1 MSSSFRL
8 NPKRLRKRNFVKRL
22 CCKEMSSEE
31 EEAFSNEESNDSDNK
46 SQEGGSL
53 GERPGSLNATNVK
66 YKVD

>member
-1 MSSSFRL
+1 
-8 NPKRLRKRNFVKRL
+8 
-22 CCKEMSSEE
+22 MSSEE

-53 GERPGSLNATNVK
+53 GERPGWLNATSVVK